1 MAKIHTWLAGTIP
14 ESSGAC
20 VEHVELED
28 MLPVLLAVSELR
40 LQGLW
45 LMFIKVRQQ
54 ALYCS
59 TLNQEPN
66 HQYMEIFH

>member
-28 MLPVLLAVSELR
+28 MLPVLLAVS
-40 LQGLW
+40 
-45 LMFIKVRQQ
+45 
-54 ALYCS
+54 
-59 TLNQEPN
+59 
-66 HQYMEIFH
+66 